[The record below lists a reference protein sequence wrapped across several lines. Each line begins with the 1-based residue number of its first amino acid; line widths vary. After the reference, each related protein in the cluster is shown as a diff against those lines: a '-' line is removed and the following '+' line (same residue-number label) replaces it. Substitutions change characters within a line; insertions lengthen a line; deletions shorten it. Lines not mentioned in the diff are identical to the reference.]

1 VDLILF
7 FGFITTFF
15 SNLTGVFVHQWLGI
29 IVGAMALFHLI
40 IHSDWVNIAAERFF
54 WKTSGKSQLF
64 YVLDVLLLLGFSLII
79 FIGLIISTLM
89 NLVLS
94 NYFGW
99 VGIHIA
105 ISIGTLITLSV
116 KLALHR
122 RSITRITRKIFTPQQ
137 LVPIVHQES
146 SPAIASS

>member
-1 VDLILF
+1 
-7 FGFITTFF
+7 
-15 SNLTGVFVHQWLGI
+15 
-29 IVGAMALFHLI
+29 MALFHLI

-54 WKTSGKSQLF
+54 RKTSGKLLLF
-64 YVLDVLLLLGFSLII
+64 YVLDVLLLLGLSLII
-79 FIGLIISTLM
+79 FTGFIISTWM
-89 NLVLS
+89 NLALS

-116 KLALHR
+116 KLALHW